1 MRATETHTEIYNTVL
16 DLPPIQTQIVMQSR
30 QNITLLCSRAQLP
43 VLSFPEDVEI
53 VSLSYLVQVD
63 YGWHPELPK
72 VTHLPDN

>member
-53 VSLSYLVQVD
+53 VSLS
-63 YGWHPELPK
+63 
-72 VTHLPDN
+72 